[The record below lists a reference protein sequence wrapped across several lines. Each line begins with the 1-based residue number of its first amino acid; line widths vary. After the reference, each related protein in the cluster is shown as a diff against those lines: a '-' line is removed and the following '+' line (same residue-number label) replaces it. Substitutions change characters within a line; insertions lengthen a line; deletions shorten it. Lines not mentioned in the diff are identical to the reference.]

1 MYVEAGRGCTPGVSD
16 ALLWA
21 NIFPSHTFFTYSI
34 GTSEVSGA
42 FITPELNVTEAVPAT
57 LFMLVGN
64 VYVPMAWNMVE
75 FIVAMFQAPSNF

>member
-21 NIFPSHTFFTYSI
+21 NIFPSHMFFTYSI
-34 GTSEVSGA
+34 GTSELVGG
-42 FITPELNVTEAVPAT
+42 FITPESNVTVAVPRA

-64 VYVPMAWNMVE
+64 VYIPLAWNMVE